1 MGSMKTIAIIG
12 GGAAGLAAAV
22 AAGEAARA
30 QGIRAC
36 VRVFEASDRVG
47 RPILATGN
55 GRCNFSNAHID
66 PAVYRNGDFVE
77 EALAQFE
84 REMAGGVA
92 GRGGGGGGVRA
103 DGSACGS
110 SDSVRTG
117 SSDGVR
123 DGARAAGLAR
133 IAAPNGVVRF
143 FEQHGLAWREEGE
156 GRLYPQANKASV
168 VLDVLRSCAQATG
181 AVEERCCASI
191 AAVEP
196 PRSAGRPFTLR
207 TAEGVFERAD
217 AVIVACGGRVARDL
231 LPGSFAYAEPRP
243 LLCPLAVSPADA
255 RVVRELNNIRA
266 KGALTLRRGGE
277 VLAVEVGEVM
287 FRKFGVSGIAAF
299 NLSRL
304 AAPGDELLVDLLP
317 HLAAGEVPG
326 LLRERQTTLAELY
339 GAELTW
345 GSLMRGMLLPQVSD
359 VLLGL
364 AGLEP
369 DGVVRVGEDAAVARL
384 ASLLKAWPLG
394 VAGPAEP
401 EHAQVHRGGYDP
413 WAFSPVTFEA
423 LAVPELHV
431 VGEALDIDAPCG
443 GYNLHWAWASG
454 IMAGRHAAVG

>member
-1 MGSMKTIAIIG
+1 MKTIAIIG

-84 REMAGGVA
+84 REMPGGVA
-92 GRGGGGGGVRA
+92 GRGGGGVRA
-103 DGSACGS
+103 DGSAC
-110 SDSVRTG
+110 G

-181 AVEERCCASI
+181 VVEERCCAPI

-196 PRSAGRPFTLR
+196 PRDAGCPFTLR

-217 AVIVACGGRVARDL
+217 AVIVACGGRVAREL
-231 LPGSFAYAEPRP
+231 LPGLFAYAEPRP

-266 KGALTLRRGGE
+266 KGALTLRRGGD

-326 LLRERQTTLAELY
+326 LLRERQATLAELY

-345 GSLMRGMLLPQVSD
+345 GSLMRGVLLPQVSD

-369 DGVVRVGEDAAVARL
+369 DGVVRVGKDAAVARL

-413 WAFSPVTFEA
+413 WAFSPATFEA
-423 LAVPELHV
+423 LAVPGLHV

-454 IMAGRHAAVG
+454 IVAGCHAVVS

>member
-84 REMAGGVA
+84 REMPGGVA
-92 GRGGGGGGVRA
+92 GRGGGGVRA
-103 DGSACGS
+103 DGSAC
-110 SDSVRTG
+110 G

-181 AVEERCCASI
+181 VVEERCCAPI

-196 PRSAGRPFTLR
+196 PRDAGCPFTLR

-217 AVIVACGGRVARDL
+217 AVIVACGGRVAREL
-231 LPGSFAYAEPRP
+231 LPGLFAYAEPRP

-266 KGALTLRRGGE
+266 KGALTLRRGGD

-317 HLAAGEVPG
+317 HLAAGEVPD
-326 LLRERQTTLAELY
+326 LLRERQATLAELY

-369 DGVVRVGEDAAVARL
+369 DGVVRVGKDAAVARL

-413 WAFSPVTFEA
+413 WAFSPATFEA
-423 LAVPELHV
+423 LAVPGLHV

-454 IMAGRHAAVG
+454 IVAGCHAVVS